1 MFDVTCRILIA
12 RPPDGVAR
20 IMFDAA
26 HDPAWIGGV
35 KTVAPPRPGP
45 PALGQRVGR
54 AGAFLG
60 KRIAWTTEIVA
71 HVPNAALQLRITD
84 GPFAGDVHY
93 AIAAAP
99 GGSDVSIRNVGRAKG
114 MPDWLARPMVRRGVN
129 ADLARLKRLVE
140 RAGA

>member
-1 MFDVTCRILIA
+1 MFDVTCRIVIA
-12 RPPDGVAR
+12 RPPEAVAR

-35 KTVAPPRPGP
+35 KHVEPPRPGP
-45 PALGQRVGR
+45 PALGMRVGR

-71 HVPNAALQLRITD
+71 HEPNAALQLRITE
-84 GPFAGDVHY
+84 GPFAGDVFY
-93 AIAAAP
+93 AVAAVA
-99 GGSDVSIRNVGRAKG
+99 GGSEASIRNVGRAKG

-129 ADLARLKRLVE
+129 ADLRRLKRLVE
-140 RAGA
+140 GAAA